1 MPHVLCRNHGV
12 QRPMD
17 AIESKMPVVIS
28 SGEVFGAMVGKDVGI
43 DVGGTAVEDGM
54 SSLSMLV
61 PLVQG
66 ISISYCISISIV

>member
-1 MPHVLCRNHGV
+1 MASNFWPI
-12 QRPMD
+12 D
-17 AIESKMPVVIS
+17 AIESKMPAVVS
-28 SGEVFGAMVGKDVGI
+28 SGEVLGAMVGR

-66 ISISYCISISIV
+66 ISISYGISISIE